1 MPIMQES
8 SHVLFEKIAAK
19 QGYIGLITLNRP
31 QALNALSG
39 AMILSLH
46 DQLQKW
52 ATDPDIS
59 LVIIKSSNNRAFCAG
74 GDLKEVYHYGTT
86 KNAEGLMF
94 YAEEYRLDLFIHN
107 YPKPYISFLNGVTMG
122 GGLGLCMHGSRIIAS
137 EGLMLAM
144 PETGIGF
151 FPDVG
156 AGYFFQRCP
165 HNLGMYLG
173 LTGHIMNI
181 AEAIYANLVQTYI
194 PGKHVP
200 SVFEKLIAQDLITD
214 PLSVFDE
221 IIAEYKQN
229 PPGSNELQKHVQTIE
244 ECFSKDSV
252 ENIIAALS
260 THDSWAKAQVK
271 LLQHKSPTSLK
282 ITFKE
287 LTSAKNMDLKQCLE
301 MEFKL
306 AEKVFQQHDIYEGI
320 RALLIDKTRDP
331 KWQPATLQEVND
343 SAIEQLFN

>member
-1 MPIMQES
+1 MQEP
-8 SHVLFEKIAAK
+8 SHILFEKIAAK
-19 QGYIGLITLNRP
+19 QGHIGLITLNRP

-39 AMILSLH
+39 VMILALH

-52 ATDPDIS
+52 AEDSEIS
-59 LVIIKSSNNRAFCAG
+59 LVMIRSSTNRAFCAG
-74 GDLKEVYHYGTT
+74 GDLKEVYHYGTN
-86 KNAEGLMF
+86 KDAEGLAF
-94 YAEEYRLDLFIHN
+94 YAEEYRLDLFIN
-107 YPKPYISFLNGVTMG
+107 KYPKPYVAFLNGVTMG
-122 GGLGLCMHGSRIIAS
+122 GGLGLCMHGSRIVAS

-181 AEAIYANLVQTYI
+181 AEAIYANLVQTY
-194 PGKHVP
+194 VP
-200 SVFEKLIAQDLITD
+200 SSSVKSIFEQLIAQDLSMD
-214 PLSVFDE
+214 PLGVFD
-221 IIAEYKQN
+221 AVLAGYQQD
-229 PPGSNELQKHVQTIE
+229 PPGGNELKKHALTIE
-244 ECFSKDSV
+244 ECFSKNSV
-252 ENIIAALS
+252 EQIIEALKA
-260 THDSWAKAQVK
+260 HDSWAKAQVK
-271 LLQHKSPTSLK
+271 TLLQKSPTSLK

-287 LTSAKNMDLKQCLE
+287 LTLAKNLDLKQCLA

-320 RALLIDKTRDP
+320 RALLIDKTHDP
-331 KWQPATLQEVND
+331 KWKPATLQEVND

>member
-1 MPIMQES
+1 MQES
-8 SHVLFEKIAAK
+8 SHVLFEKIPAK
-19 QGYIGLITLNRP
+19 HGHIGLITLNRP

-46 DQLQKW
+46 QQMQKW
-52 ATDPDIS
+52 ADDQEIS
-59 LVIIKSSNNRAFCAG
+59 LVIIKSSSNRAFCAG

-86 KNAEGLMF
+86 NNADGLMF
-94 YAEEYRLDLFIHN
+94 YDEEYRLDLFIHN

-122 GGLGLCMHGSRIIAS
+122 GGLGLCMHGTRIIAS

-144 PETGIGF
+144 PETAIGF

-165 HNLGMYLG
+165 HNIGMYLG

-194 PGKHVP
+194 PSKSIQ
-200 SVFEKLIAQDLITD
+200 SVFEKLIAQDLTVD
-214 PLSVFDE
+214 PLRVFDT
-221 IIAEYKQN
+221 IIAEYQQK
-229 PPGSNELQKHVQTIE
+229 PSGSNELQKHVQTIE
-244 ECFSKDSV
+244 ECFGKDSV

-260 THDSWAKAQVK
+260 AHDSWAKAQVK
-271 LLQHKSPTSLK
+271 ILQQKSPSSLK
-282 ITFKE
+282 ITFQE
-287 LTSAKNMDLKQCLE
+287 LTRAKHMDLKQCLA

-306 AEKVFQQHDIYEGI
+306 AKNVFQQHDIYEGI

-331 KWQPATLQEVND
+331 KWQPATLQDVND